1 MSPVAVSLQSLQA
14 TYAAGVAQLTL
25 ACISL
30 TQESA
35 TVDYDQDPSYDMY
48 LPLDAQCSALNIIVG
63 AGAGREA

>member
-14 TYAAGVAQLTL
+14 TYDAVVAQLTL
-25 ACISL
+25 ACIIL

-48 LPLDAQCSALNIIVG
+48 LPLDARA
-63 AGAGREA
+63 AR